1 MSKRSI
7 ELSCGLWIYSKLFS
21 TENFSDQFLCT
32 NDTGYVM
39 CKLLKR
45 LYAVRFSKVMFTA
58 TYSAAGAR
66 DIMVIA
72 LVKSGEKKTN

>member
-1 MSKRSI
+1 
-7 ELSCGLWIYSKLFS
+7 
-21 TENFSDQFLCT
+21 
-32 NDTGYVM
+32 M